1 MKIIVLGGFGF
12 IGSRISYYL
21 KKKHKV
27 LQVSRRNG
35 FNIFKKNKIKSL
47 FKKFKPDVVV
57 NCASSHG
64 GLDYINFAPA
74 TTFKDNSKIYF
85 ETYNAVAKLKKK
97 PLILNLISNCAY
109 YHNLDIQNEEKWLNG
124 EAHSSVQPFAM
135 SKRIAYYLSLFYFK
149 EYKVHSKNFIIP
161 NAYGP
166 GDYLD
171 PKRTHALN
179 GIIIRFIKSIKEKKK
194 SFEIWG
200 TGKPKREWIF
210 VDDIAKLILSELSKN
225 KLPLISPINFAQNKS
240 YSILKITNL
249 VKKNFKL
256 KINLKIDNSKIDG
269 APLKQMGN
277 KKFKKFFG
285 NFKFVKIEKGI
296 RETIIYYKKKL
307 S

>member
-21 KKKHKV
+21 KKQHKV

-74 TTFKDNSKIYF
+74 TTFKDNSKKYF

-124 EAHSSVQPFAM
+124 EAHSRVQPFAM
-135 SKRIAYYLSLFYFK
+135 SK
-149 EYKVHSKNFIIP
+149 
-161 NAYGP
+161 
-166 GDYLD
+166 
-171 PKRTHALN
+171 
-179 GIIIRFIKSIKEKKK
+179 
-194 SFEIWG
+194 
-200 TGKPKREWIF
+200 
-210 VDDIAKLILSELSKN
+210 
-225 KLPLISPINFAQNKS
+225 
-240 YSILKITNL
+240 
-249 VKKNFKL
+249 
-256 KINLKIDNSKIDG
+256 
-269 APLKQMGN
+269 
-277 KKFKKFFG
+277 
-285 NFKFVKIEKGI
+285 
-296 RETIIYYKKKL
+296 
-307 S
+307 